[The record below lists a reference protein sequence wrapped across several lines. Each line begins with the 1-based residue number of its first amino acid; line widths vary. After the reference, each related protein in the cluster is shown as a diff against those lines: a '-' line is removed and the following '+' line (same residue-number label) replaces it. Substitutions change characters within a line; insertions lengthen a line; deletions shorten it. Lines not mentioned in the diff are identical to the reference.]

1 MDQNLIQAG
10 SYLVGAVI
18 LILCKAVFEI
28 VIKQI
33 KNRDIGGIF
42 HKSMKEAVLI
52 NQELASLRDKY
63 DFNRVSLI
71 DYHNGVQS
79 FQGISFKNASMR
91 NEMTDVNT
99 KPIIKEFQNVP
110 CSILATML
118 IDLESSSEG
127 YSVTTDDMDNETAI
141 TYRMYGIKKA
151 YNFKVGKNLTEG
163 IVSLLLNEDNVAL
176 TSEDIKDIKAH
187 VQRIK
192 LIRKKK

>member
-1 MDQNLIQAG
+1 MENLLTAG
-10 SYLVGAVI
+10 GYLIGATI
-18 LILCKAVFEI
+18 LILCKALFDF

-33 KNRDIGGIF
+33 RNKDIGGIF
-42 HKSMKEAVLI
+42 HRSMKEAVLI

-79 FQGISFKNASMR
+79 FQRISFKNASMR
-91 NEMTDVNT
+91 NEMTDVST

-118 IDLESSSEG
+118 IDLENSPDG
-127 YSVTTDDMDNETAI
+127 YSITTDDMDNETAI

-163 IVSLLLNEDNVAL
+163 VVSLFLNEHNVDL
-176 TSEDIKDIKAH
+176 STEDINDIKGH
-187 VQRIK
+187 IQKIR
-192 LIRKKK
+192 LIRSKK

>member
-1 MDQNLIQAG
+1 MEILDSIA
-10 SYLVGAVI
+10 YLLGATV
-18 LILCKAVFEI
+18 LILCKAVFDYI
-28 VIKQI
+28 VRTIK
-33 KNRDIGGIF
+33 KRDIGGIF
-42 HKSMKEAVLI
+42 HRSMKEAVLI

-79 FQGISFKNASMR
+79 FQRISFKNASMR
-91 NEMTDVNT
+91 NEMTDVST

-118 IDLESSSEG
+118 IDLENSPDG
-127 YSVTTDDMDNETAI
+127 YSITTDDMDNETAI

-163 IVSLLLNEDNVAL
+163 VVSLFLNEHNVDL
-176 TSEDIKDIKAH
+176 STEDINDIKGH
-187 VQRIK
+187 IQKIR
-192 LIRKKK
+192 LIRSKK